1 VAYLPF
7 AVTLS
12 SPSDGAKSA
21 LFARIAQ
28 TPVAS
33 APARSTTTP
42 KYASA
47 IVDSPAAKRG
57 PARDQTGK
65 STLVDSG
72 VSNPSFTWLN
82 SKVAKIGAPLALAL
96 VLVSMYAINGLGNDN
111 TDPTDPQ
118 VASLVEATLVSTDLN
133 NEPTVAPG
141 QGTSNE
147 KTADPPSD
155 VQSINSSTQDDSSI
169 DTAVN
174 TDGFTTQFLSQP
186 LYTLSARSNGSPT
199 ESARSIAPTEGMCWM
214 SSYKEGQ
221 YQLSLSGVAL
231 PGGAGE
237 AGIYLKAK
245 NGEKTLIT
253 RINIDAS
260 GNGQTTFTLI
270 RPISDFSMLMIGPI
284 EGGSK
289 AARPLNGSMTFSLT
303 SADQL
308 STFEA
313 ATT

>member
-1 VAYLPF
+1 M
-7 AVTLS
+7 LS
-12 SPSDGAKSA
+12 TA
-21 LFARIAQ
+21 
-28 TPVAS
+28 
-33 APARSTTTP
+33 APQF
-42 KYASA
+42 ASA
-47 IVDSPAAKRG
+47 IIDSPTAKRG
-57 PARDQTGK
+57 PARNLPKG
-65 STLVDSG
+65 STSVDSESTTPQLAWFNG
-72 VSNPSFTWLN
+72 R
-82 SKVAKIGAPLALAL
+82 VAKFAAAPLALAL
-96 VLVSMYAINGLGNDN
+96 VFVSIYALNPFGGDNDN
-111 TDPTDPQ
+111 SVDGQ
-118 VASLVEATLVSTDLN
+118 VASIVEATLVSSDLSS
-133 NEPTVAPG
+133 EPTVTPDPSAANDAPAVPSG
-141 QGTSNE
+141 AVQ
-147 KTADPPSD
+147 TAK
-155 VQSINSSTQDDSSI
+155 IATQDDSSI
-169 DTAVN
+169 NTAVN
-174 TDGFTTQFLSQP
+174 LDGFTTQFLSSQP

-199 ESARSIAPTEGMCWM
+199 ESARSIAPTEGMCRM

-245 NGEKTLIT
+245 NGEKTLIA
-253 RINIDAS
+253 RINIDDS

-284 EGGSK
+284 EGGSI